1 MSPNFKKRELSSD
14 EPLGKQLRAVRR
26 TAKLSLDQVAAETK
40 ISKKYIQALESGKY
54 DDLPAEVYAKG
65 FLENYAQFL
74 GFPVDEVLTQYK
86 RERGLAPK
94 PESKEHFVIPG
105 QQMER
110 PRLHITPRTLWLAG
124 ALLVLVVVVGYLLTQ
139 VSVFAAPPSLE
150 VTSPTANETVNEESV
165 IVEGKT
171 DPGAVLAING
181 QPIPTDTDGS
191 FKEEV
196 RLLSGTNNLRVTAR
210 NKNGRERTESRSVI
224 VHVAGATPA
233 PGASPTAQPGFLFI
247 VRIGP
252 NSAYVTVNVDG
263 KNAFQ
268 GLLTAN
274 TSQTFTANDRVLL
287 TTSNGGSTQVFING
301 KDLGKVG
308 QEGQFRR
315 GKEYK
320 VSDYRAPQSTPS
332 PR

>member
-1 MSPNFKKRELSSD
+1 MPQFKKRELSSD

-26 TAKLSLDQVAAETK
+26 TAKLSLEQVAVQTK
-40 ISKKYIQALESGKY
+40 ISKKYIQALEAGKY
-54 DDLPAEVYAKG
+54 DELPAEVYAKG

-74 GFPVDEVLTQYK
+74 GFPVDEVLVQYK
-86 RERGLAPK
+86 RERGLTPK
-94 PESKEHFVIPG
+94 PKSSDQFVIPG
-105 QQMER
+105 QKMER
-110 PRLHITPRTLWLAG
+110 SKLNITPRTLWFAG
-124 ALLVLVVVVGYLLTQ
+124 ALMVLVVVVGYLLTQ
-139 VSVFAAPPSLE
+139 VSVFAAPPNLE
-150 VTSPTANETVNEESV
+150 VTNPTASETVNEESV
-165 IVEGKT
+165 TVEGKT
-171 DPGAVLAING
+171 DPGAVLSING

-196 RLLSGTNNLRVTAR
+196 RLLSGTNSLRVTAR
-210 NKNGRERTESRSVI
+210 NKNGREKTEVRSVI
-224 VHVAGATPA
+224 VQVAGATPG
-233 PGASPTAQPGFLFI
+233 PGASPTPQPGFLFI

-287 TTSNGGSTQVFING
+287 TTSNAGSTQVFING
-301 KDLGKVG
+301 KDIGKVG
-308 QEGQFRR
+308 GEGQFRR

-320 VSDYRAPQSTPS
+320 VSDYREPQPTPS

>member
-1 MSPNFKKRELSSD
+1 MPQFKKRELASD

-26 TAKLSLDQVAAETK
+26 TAKLSLDQVAAQTR
-40 ISKKYIQALESGKY
+40 ISKKYIQALESGTY

-74 GFPVDEVLTQYK
+74 GFPVDEVLVQYK
-86 RERGLAPK
+86 RERGLTPGPK
-94 PESKEHFVIPG
+94 SSEQFVIPG
-105 QQMER
+105 QKVER
-110 PRLHITPRTLWLAG
+110 PKLTITPRTLWFAG
-124 ALLVLVVVVGYLLTQ
+124 ALLVLVAVIGYLLTQ
-139 VSVFAAPPSLE
+139 VSVFAAPPDLE
-150 VTSPTANETVNEESV
+150 VTNPTANETVDEESV
-165 IVEGKT
+165 TVEGKT
-171 DPGAVLAING
+171 DPGAVLSING

-196 RLLSGTNNLRVTAR
+196 RLLSGTNSLRITAR
-210 NKNGRERTESRSVI
+210 NKNGREKTEVRSVI
-224 VHVAGATPA
+224 VQVAGATPA
-233 PGASPTAQPGFLFI
+233 PGASATPAPGFLFI

-274 TSQTFTANDRVLL
+274 TSQTFTASDRVLL

-301 KDLGKVG
+301 KDLGPVG
-308 QEGQFRR
+308 EEGQFRR

-320 VSDYRAPQSTPS
+320 VSDYRAPQPTPS